1 MKDKKRLGLVICLAV
16 LAAAVLSLA
25 ISAVNSAHGRQ
36 LNSELQDVAQ
46 APPASS
52 APQAAASAPGI
63 DLAALRAEYPDI
75 YAYIEIPDT
84 TVSYPIFQHPTDA
97 SYYLNHNADGTTG
110 RPAVI
115 YSEPGTARDFSDFN
129 TILYGHDMNDRT
141 MFGTLEDYRDPDY
154 LAEHR
159 ALVIHTSGETLYY
172 TIYAAVIFD
181 DRYLPYFFDQK
192 TETGR
197 QAYIDAIAAV
207 DTEGSQLLTDL
218 DVTTQSHIITLSTC
232 VDGHPDQRYL
242 VLAVQ
247 DGA

>member
-1 MKDKKRLGLVICLAV
+1 MKDKKRAGLVICLV
-16 LAAAVLSLA
+16 VFAAAMISLI

-36 LNSELQDVAQ
+36 LNSELQQAAQ
-46 APPASS
+46 SQTAVSVPQPAASPPA
-52 APQAAASAPGI
+52 I

-75 YAYIEIPDT
+75 YAYIEIPNT
-84 TVSYPIFQHPTDA
+84 VVSYPVFQHPTDA

-141 MFGTLEDYRDPDY
+141 MFGTLQDYRDPNY
-154 LAEHR
+154 LARHR
-159 ALVIHTSGETLYY
+159 ALVIYTPNETLHY
-172 TIYAAVIFD
+172 TIYGAVVFD

-192 TETGR
+192 TEAGR
-197 QAYIDAIAAV
+197 QAYIDAIAAANT
-207 DTEGSQLLTDL
+207 DGSQLLD
-218 DVTTQSHIITLSTC
+218 DVAITTESRIITLSTC
-232 VDGHPDQRYL
+232 VDGQPSQRYL

-247 DGA
+247 TDE